1 MIFGNGRPVFSGIA
15 IGKAYVYKKQ
25 LATLPVSCGDPAVEQ
40 QKFEAAKQTAL
51 EQLQTDAGCRRASGR
66 RTGNDSGCTD
76 DDAR

>member
-51 EQLQTDAGCRRASGR
+51 EQL
-66 RTGNDSGCTD
+66 
-76 DDAR
+76 